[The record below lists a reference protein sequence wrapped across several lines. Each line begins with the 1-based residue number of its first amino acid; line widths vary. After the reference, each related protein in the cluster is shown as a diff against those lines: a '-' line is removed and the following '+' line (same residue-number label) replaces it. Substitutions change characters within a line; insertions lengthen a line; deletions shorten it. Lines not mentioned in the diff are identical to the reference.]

1 MKKKCIPVIGNFAVS
16 TKPVLEL
23 VLYWVV
29 SLLRPSGILG
39 SPSLIIIHN
48 KAWFWH
54 SLNLVFLF
62 FNLFI
67 NGLEPGAMRNKMPY
81 HSWSLAWNLKN
92 CFLPSQ
98 LENMTNSEKPPFE
111 SKNKVGY
118 VSFCFETRLPNYLVG
133 LKKKQKT
140 KNLSDAKSNFG
151 NKLLSKNDNA
161 PHGRVLLL

>member
-1 MKKKCIPVIGNFAVS
+1 
-16 TKPVLEL
+16 
-23 VLYWVV
+23 
-29 SLLRPSGILG
+29 
-39 SPSLIIIHN
+39 
-48 KAWFWH
+48 
-54 SLNLVFLF
+54 
-62 FNLFI
+62 
-67 NGLEPGAMRNKMPY
+67 
-81 HSWSLAWNLKN
+81 
-92 CFLPSQ
+92 
-98 LENMTNSEKPPFE
+98 MTNSEKPPFE